1 MTETLVQQD
10 RTQAD
15 FDDGFAEIAD
25 AEVMREFSEMMA
37 HVYTT
42 GEFPPGMTVA
52 GLDALYHGI
61 EDSRDRNEA
70 AGGGIL
76 SPTDKMMYGGV
87 ESEIDYD
94 PGIEWLRFASD
105 KQQAKDASSI
115 LDSLFGGQSPFDA
128 GPQDRLSE
136 PALRDLFFGID
147 VRQTRSMVERPGKNI
162 PEAAIGPVTSELPV
176 EEPDIATEESV
187 DDDISVEVGRKI
199 ADTVGS
205 GLATSPA
212 GSSPESPHDAGE
224 KLEDTDTSD
233 IGKHTLLAMAVISE
247 PDDFRAKETLF
258 RMHWDMEGAISEPD
272 YGALNRIRDL
282 TKALSESGASPE
294 DAALLLDAEYQI
306 QVDETAAPD
315 GGGRGSRLMRQAA
328 FAEAAKRLAPGT
340 NLDREYLE
348 AAKYTAAEIANPTA
362 PGART

>member
-162 PEAAIGPVTSELPV
+162 PEAAIGPVTSESPV

>member
-94 PGIEWLRFASD
+94 PGIEWLRLDSD
-105 KQQAKDASSI
+105 KQQAKDASRI

-162 PEAAIGPVTSELPV
+162 PEAAIGPVTSESPV

>member
-136 PALRDLFFGID
+136 PALRDLF
-147 VRQTRSMVERPGKNI
+147 
-162 PEAAIGPVTSELPV
+162 
-176 EEPDIATEESV
+176 
-187 DDDISVEVGRKI
+187 
-199 ADTVGS
+199 
-205 GLATSPA
+205 
-212 GSSPESPHDAGE
+212 
-224 KLEDTDTSD
+224 LE
-233 IGKHTLLAMAVISE
+233 
-247 PDDFRAKETLF
+247 
-258 RMHWDMEGAISEPD
+258 
-272 YGALNRIRDL
+272 
-282 TKALSESGASPE
+282 
-294 DAALLLDAEYQI
+294 
-306 QVDETAAPD
+306 
-315 GGGRGSRLMRQAA
+315 
-328 FAEAAKRLAPGT
+328 
-340 NLDREYLE
+340 
-348 AAKYTAAEIANPTA
+348 
-362 PGART
+362 